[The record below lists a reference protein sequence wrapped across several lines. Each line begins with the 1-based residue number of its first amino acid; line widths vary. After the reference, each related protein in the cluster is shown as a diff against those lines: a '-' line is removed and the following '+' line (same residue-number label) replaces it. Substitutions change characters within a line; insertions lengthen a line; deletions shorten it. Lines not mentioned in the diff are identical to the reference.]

1 MKIGVIILIVWLF
14 LPGLIK
20 CQSPEIDSLRKLI
33 KVQDS
38 ADLILTF
45 NKISSAL
52 NFYQSDEGEIFAR
65 QALKMSTLLRNETAG
80 ADAANNLGRFYFQKG
95 LLDSASSNFQL
106 ALKKETKYPNRRIR
120 LNAMT
125 GLGDI
130 FTLQGRYDSAEI
142 ILNQALKLASEKEQY
157 PYLAA
162 IYNGLA
168 NIANDKA
175 NFEEALDLYFKSV
188 KYYQKTDDA
197 FNTATVLNNIG
208 TVLMSVKAYAKAI
221 IYLDSALKINERFN
235 FRGGIL
241 QTCNNLGSSYYQL
254 DSFDISKK
262 YLLKALEIARLDDN
276 KQDMA
281 AAYLTLGKMLITA
294 KKYHQA
300 RKYLDSSYRIC
311 KKFDLKYGLM
321 INNFTLGKYFLQ
333 MNQNDSAIYFYKCSL
348 KQIDKLVMDVEC
360 SAIYENLYNIY
371 KISGATDSALR
382 YHELYTITMDSINQ
396 KKVQQQIAELEIK
409 YRNERNLNEIQKLN
423 ESMYYLQ
430 SRTRLYIIGFLLI
443 VSALL
448 FYILIRKHKNKTFD
462 LKNRL
467 FEKEQENLRIE
478 LEVRERKLTINAMHM
493 IRVNEVS
500 YFVSSKL
507 KSLLPQV
514 NHENNSMLIELINEL
529 DYASKENVWEEF
541 ETRFKNVH
549 QDFNN
554 NLIHQYPELTP
565 TEVKICSFIRLNL
578 TNKDIAVITKR
589 SLRTVENTRNRIR
602 KKMNLDKDAN
612 LTRLLLSI

>member
-1 MKIGVIILIVWLF
+1 
-14 LPGLIK
+14 LIK
-20 CQSPEIDSLRKLI
+20 I
-33 KVQDS
+33 QDS
-38 ADLILTF
+38 ADLVLTY
-45 NKISSAL
+45 NRLSSAL
-52 NFYQSDEGEIFAR
+52 NNYQLDEGEIFAR
-65 QALKMSTLLRNETAG
+65 QAITMSGLLKNETAC
-80 ADAANNLGRFYFQKG
+80 ADAANNLGRFYYQKG
-95 LLDSASSNFQL
+95 HLDSACSNFKF
-106 ALKKETKYPNRRIR
+106 ALRKETKKNNQRIK
-120 LNAMT
+120 LNALT
-125 GLGDI
+125 GLGDVFI
-130 FTLQGRYDSAEI
+130 LQGRYDSAEI
-142 ILNQALKLASEKEQY
+142 LLNQALKLASEKELPQ
-157 PYLAA
+157 YLAA

-168 NIANDKA
+168 NIANDKS
-175 NFEEALDLYFKSV
+175 NFEVALDLYFKSV

-197 FNTATVLNNIG
+197 FNTAIVLNNIG
-208 TVLMSVKAYAKAI
+208 TVLMSVKAYPKAI
-221 IYLDSALKINERFN
+221 IYFDSALKINERFN

-241 QTCNNLGSSYYQL
+241 QTCNNLGSSFYQL

-262 YLLKALEIARLDDN
+262 YLVKALDVARANDE

-281 AAYLTLGKMLITA
+281 ATYLTLGKMLIKA

-300 RKYLDSSYRIC
+300 RKYLDSSFSIC
-311 KKFDLKYGLM
+311 KLFDLKYGLM
-321 INNFTLGKYFLQ
+321 VNNFTRGRYFEQL
-333 MNQNDSAIYFYKCSL
+333 NQYDSAIFYFKCNME
-348 KQIDKLVMDVEC
+348 QVDKLDMAVER

-371 KISGATDSALR
+371 KKSGATDSALR
-382 YHELYTITMDSINQ
+382 YHELYTIAMDSINQ
-396 KKVQQQIAELEIK
+396 KKVQQQITELEVK

-443 VSALL
+443 VSTLL
-448 FYILIRKHKNKTFD
+448 FYILIRRHKSKTIALKNK
-462 LKNRL
+462 L

-478 LEVRERKLTINAMHM
+478 LEVRERKLTLNAMHM

-514 NHENNSMLIELINEL
+514 NLENNHMLIELINEL
-529 DYASKENVWEEF
+529 DSAARENIWEEF
-541 ETRFKNVH
+541 ETRFRNVH

-554 NLIHQYPELTP
+554 NLIHLYPELTP

-589 SLRTVENTRNRIR
+589 SLRTIENTRNHIR